1 MYILTNIAVVP
12 TFVFQRFGILPSF
25 DTAFR
30 HNLTVQYLKHSKL
43 KRQAINLD
51 GIRSQIMFTQ
61 WSFNALTLSFFLN
74 GLITLA
80 VAHQEM
86 GHKTRY
92 SYILNGFVDKTWP
105 RVAILLFEIAG
116 PTSMLVSTV
125 TKYALWPQ
133 SMKGPRGSVNLRKPV
148 ALMQHNANVIASIL
162 EVGVLGR
169 IPVRLEE
176 FIIAPTFG
184 TIYVFFTWALK
195 DRLVETKEP
204 QFVYFFFDTTLG
216 KRWSITVL
224 LVLLALLM
232 VFYLAFTFIDDCLI
246 WLGCGI
252 FTHITVVVALAAFF
266 CRFRD

>member
-1 MYILTNIAVVP
+1 MRVCT
-12 TFVFQRFGILPSF
+12 TS
-25 DTAFR
+25 

-61 WSFNALTLSFFLN
+61 WSFNALTISFFLN
-74 GLITLA
+74 GMMTLA
-80 VAHQEM
+80 VAYQEM
-86 GHKTRY
+86 GHNSRY
-92 SYILNGFVDKTWP
+92 SHILNLLLDKTWP

-133 SMKGPRGSVNLRKPV
+133 AMKGPRGSANLRKPV
-148 ALMQHNANVIASIL
+148 ALMQHNANIIASLL

-216 KRWSITVL
+216 KKWTVTVL

-232 VFYLAFTFIDDCLI
+232 VFYLAFTFLDDCLL
-246 WLGCGI
+246 WLGSGI
-252 FTHITVVVALAAFF
+252 FTNVIMVIALATFF
-266 CRFRD
+266 CRVRD